1 MKLQSH
7 WTLMCQSVN
16 KDLVS
21 GFGFACLA
29 FVCFFLLKE
38 ALVFQNINNN
48 GVSSKRL
55 RQLLL
60 IKTLFS

>member
-1 MKLQSH
+1 
-7 WTLMCQSVN
+7 MCQSVN

-29 FVCFFLLKE
+29 FVCLFILKE
-38 ALVFQNINNN
+38 ALVFQNINSN
-48 GVSSKRL
+48 GISSKRL

-60 IKTLFS
+60 IKTLFF